1 MRAQPS
7 SEGWHH
13 KALEMVVVVKEEY
26 FSLLK
31 NFSTFYSISQ
41 GLIDTKVFQFRVRMC
56 CTLTAKFHNVTPLN
70 AYPGR

>member
-1 MRAQPS
+1 MRTQPS

-13 KALEMVVVVKEEY
+13 EALEMVVVVVEEY
-26 FSLLK
+26 CSLLK

-56 CTLTAKFHNVTPLN
+56 CTLTARLRSVTPLD
-70 AYPGR
+70 ACPGR